1 MCIMVKGRPGWNQ
14 LGFGAKIWVSQLV
27 NTTAWR
33 SIVGKEG
40 TRTVQYDHMH
50 IREGGF
56 AGRQRERDRV
66 SLYSKLM

>member
-1 MCIMVKGRPGWNQ
+1 MVKGRDGINW
-14 LGFGAKIWVSQLV
+14 GFGAKIWVSQLV

-40 TRTVQYDHMH
+40 IRTVQYDHMD

-56 AGRQRERDRV
+56 AGRPREIE
-66 SLYSKLM
+66 LAYMAN